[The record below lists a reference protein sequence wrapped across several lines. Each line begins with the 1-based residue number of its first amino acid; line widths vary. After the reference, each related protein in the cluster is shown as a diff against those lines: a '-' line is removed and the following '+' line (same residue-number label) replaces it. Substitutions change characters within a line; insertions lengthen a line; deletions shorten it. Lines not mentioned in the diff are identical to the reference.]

1 MVARTPA
8 RATAVEAAARAALA
22 TVTDPE
28 LDRSLVE
35 LGFARARAAADG
47 HVTVELRLPTYWCAP
62 NFVFLMAQDAREA
75 VGGAPGVRSVDVQVV
90 DHFAESEITDAMRA
104 GQGFDEAFAD
114 LADGGGLEELRRIF
128 LLKAF
133 TRRQEQLVRR
143 LLEAGWAAEDVT
155 SARLGDLRFDAEPEA
170 AEELRAYLAKR
181 RALGLGTGAED
192 RFAVMPDGTPLAA
205 GLLRSWLR
213 RARSTRISVDSN
225 TALCQGLYTTRYG
238 PSEPSEEEERT

>member
-1 MVARTPA
+1 M
-8 RATAVEAAARAALA
+8 
-22 TVTDPE
+22 DPE

-35 LGFARARAAADG
+35 LGFARASARAGG

-62 NFVFLMAQDAREA
+62 NFVFLMAQDARDA
-75 VGGAPGVRSVDVQVV
+75 VAQAPGVRSVDVQVV
-90 DHFAESEITDAMRA
+90 DHFADEEITGALRG
-104 GQGFDEAFAD
+104 GQGFDEAFGD

-143 LLEAGWAAEDVT
+143 LLAAGWEAEEVT
-155 SARLGDLRFDAEPEA
+155 SARLGDLRFDSDGEA
-170 AEELRAYLAKR
+170 AEELTAYVAKR
-181 RALGLGTGAED
+181 EALGLGTGPAE

-238 PSEPSEEEERT
+238 SAEEERT

>member
-1 MVARTPA
+1 MTVAHAPPRPD
-8 RATAVEAAARAALA
+8 AVGDAARAALEG
-22 TVTDPE
+22 VMDPE

-35 LGFARARAAADG
+35 LGFARASARGGG
-47 HVTVELRLPTYWCAP
+47 HVMVELRLPTYWCAP
-62 NFVFLMAQDAREA
+62 NFVFLMAEDARDA
-75 VGGAPGVRSVDVQVV
+75 VARAPGVRSVDVQVV
-90 DHFAESEITDAMRA
+90 DHFADEEITGALRG
-104 GQGFDEAFAD
+104 GQGFDEAFGD

-143 LLEAGWAAEDVT
+143 LLAAGWEAEGVT
-155 SARLGDLRFDAEPEA
+155 SARLRDLPFDSDGEA
-170 AEELRAYLAKR
+170 AEELTAYVAKR
-181 RALGLGTGAED
+181 EALGLGTGPAE

-238 PSEPSEEEERT
+238 SEEEEERR

>member
-1 MVARTPA
+1 M
-8 RATAVEAAARAALA
+8 
-22 TVTDPE
+22 DPE

-35 LGFARARAAADG
+35 LGFARASTRADG

-62 NFVFLMAQDAREA
+62 NFVFLMAQDARDA
-75 VGGAPGVRSVDVQVV
+75 VARAPGVRSVDVRVV
-90 DHFAESEITDAMRA
+90 DHFAEQEITDAMR
-104 GQGFDEAFAD
+104 GGRGFDEAFGD
-114 LADGGGLEELRRIF
+114 LADGGGLSELRRIF

-143 LLEAGWAAEDVT
+143 LLAAGWEAEDVT
-155 SARLGDLRFDAEPEA
+155 SARLGDLRFDEPEA
-170 AEELRAYLAKR
+170 AGELSAYLAKR
-181 RALGLGTGAED
+181 EALGLGAGPAE

-238 PSEPSEEEERT
+238 SAVEEERT

>member
-1 MVARTPA
+1 MVARAPSRTG
-8 RATAVEAAARAALA
+8 AVEDAARSALMG
-22 TVTDPE
+22 VMDPE

-35 LGFARARAAADG
+35 LGFARARAAAGG

-75 VGGAPGVRSVDVQVV
+75 VARAPGVRSVDVQVV
-90 DHFAESEITDAMRA
+90 DHFAEAEITDAMQG
-104 GQGFDEAFAD
+104 GQGFDEAFGE

-143 LLEAGWAAEDVT
+143 LLGAGWEAEDVT
-155 SARLGDLRFDAEPEA
+155 SARLRDLRFDDQEDDDASD
-170 AEELRAYLAKR
+170 ELAAYLAKR
-181 RALGLGTGAED
+181 RALGLGIGPDE

-225 TALCQGLYTTRYG
+225 TALCQGLYETRYG
-238 PSEPSEEEERT
+238 SEEERS

>member
-1 MVARTPA
+1 MVARAPA
-8 RATAVEAAARAALA
+8 RPDAVEDAARSALA
-22 TVTDPE
+22 TVLDPE

-35 LGFARARAAADG
+35 LGFARASARPGG

-62 NFVFLMAQDAREA
+62 NFVFLMAQDARDA
-75 VGGAPGVRSVDVQVV
+75 VARAPGVRSVDVQVV
-90 DHFAESEITDAMRA
+90 DHFAEEEITDAMR
-104 GQGFDEAFAD
+104 GGRDFDEAFGD
-114 LADGGGLEELRRIF
+114 LADGGGLSELRRIF

-143 LLEAGWAAEDVT
+143 LLAAGWEAEDVT
-155 SARLGDLRFDAEPEA
+155 SARLGDLRFDEPDA
-170 AEELRAYLAKR
+170 AEELSAYRAKR
-181 RALGLGTGAED
+181 EALGLGAGAAE

-238 PSEPSEEEERT
+238 SAEEERT

>member
-1 MVARTPA
+1 VTVASPD
-8 RATAVEAAARAALA
+8 AVGDAARSALG
-22 TVTDPE
+22 TVMDPE

-35 LGFARARAAADG
+35 LGFARASAQPGG

-62 NFVFLMAQDAREA
+62 NFVFLMAQDARDA
-75 VGGAPGVRSVDVQVV
+75 VAGAPGVRSVDVRVV
-90 DHFAESEITDAMRA
+90 DHFAEEEITDAMR
-104 GQGFDEAFAD
+104 GGRGFDEAFGD
-114 LADGGGLEELRRIF
+114 LADGGGLDELRRIF

-143 LLEAGWAAEDVT
+143 LLAAGWEAEDVT
-155 SARLGDLRFDAEPEA
+155 SARLGDLRFEEPDAV
-170 AEELRAYLAKR
+170 EELAAYLAKR
-181 RALGLGTGAED
+181 EALGLGTGPAE

-238 PSEPSEEEERT
+238 SAEEERT